1 MLTNFWKQEFE
12 NEVVEMEVALDKM
25 NRSLSRINREL
36 SDFLGEKLK
45 LETRLKHIKTLYLE
59 KETSYVQ
66 CVVC

>member
-1 MLTNFWKQEFE
+1 M
-12 NEVVEMEVALDKM
+12 EMEVALDKM

-66 CVVC
+66 CVVS